1 MGYYIKFTRLS
12 MKYFLILWVCSA
24 INGSCIVPPISIPET
39 FNSHNECVAAG
50 YAEGYNVFVAI
61 DKKIAIINKLLHP
74 SSEKHSMISNTAGI
88 CIGWDNI

>member
-1 MGYYIKFTRLS
+1 

-24 INGSCIVPPISIPET
+24 INASCIVPPITVPGT

-61 DKKIAIINKLLHP
+61 DKKMAEKQRLFVAFNCKP
-74 SSEKHSMISNTAGI
+74 ESSI
-88 CIGWDNI
+88 